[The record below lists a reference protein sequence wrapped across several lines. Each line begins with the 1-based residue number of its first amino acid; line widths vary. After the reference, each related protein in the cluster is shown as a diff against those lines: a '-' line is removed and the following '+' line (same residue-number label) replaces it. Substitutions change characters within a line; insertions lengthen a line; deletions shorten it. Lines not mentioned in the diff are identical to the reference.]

1 MVDDLRHVVLDDA
14 VRDVHAA
21 ARAARCHE
29 VCACRLD
36 VVALAVVDLTAHLIV
51 RHAEGAAGAA
61 AAVVLFHLDEL
72 HARNG
77 LQDLARLLCDAEAAN
92 HVARI
97 VHCDLLVDR
106 TQGVR
111 TEALLDEKFADLSYL
126 RRHLL
131 GARTPFGIVLEPFGI
146 VL

>member
-21 ARAARCHE
+21 ARTARRYE
-29 VCACRLD
+29 VRARRLD

-61 AAVVLFHLDEL
+61 ATVMLFHLDEL

-77 LQDLARLLCDAEAAN
+77 LQDLARLLGDAEAAN